1 MPKVICSHCG
11 EELMGSVNRCW
22 RCGRTF
28 VAEHNPD
35 NLPPIRRRPI
45 PLELVNQ
52 SFEELALAAAA
63 RQPVGAAASTQLQ
76 SAGDAVVAEL
86 VEGTA
91 AADAQQGAQPSTG
104 REGEGDAHHQ
114 PVAMP
119 VAPPPAIGA
128 GSTPPARTTPYYAPP
143 VTPTYPSNA
152 GATGGAIASIVLGVM
167 ALATIKFITP
177 GALLIS
183 ILGVGMGVWGLY
195 SDRRT
200 AAVLGLLLCCL
211 AMSISG
217 FLSAVQLFELINGY
231 NPFEGDL
238 PPVDSTAL

>member
-28 VAEHNPD
+28 VAEHNPE

-45 PLELVNQ
+45 PLDLVTK
-52 SFEELALAAAA
+52 SWEELAAA
-63 RQPVGAAASTQLQ
+63 RMPARDAAGEEGNSGEPVVAEAIEPASADSALRGANGHSHPAFASAGAAA
-76 SAGDAVVAEL
+76 
-86 VEGTA
+86 
-91 AADAQQGAQPSTG
+91 
-104 REGEGDAHHQ
+104 
-114 PVAMP
+114 PV
-119 VAPPPAIGA
+119 
-128 GSTPPARTTPYYAPP
+128 STTPYYAAPP
-143 VTPTYPSNA
+143 TPIYPSNA

-167 ALATIKFITP
+167 ALASIKLLTP

-183 ILGVGMGVWGLY
+183 ILGVGMGVWGLH

-211 AMSISG
+211 AMTLSG
-217 FLSAVQLFELINGY
+217 FFSAVQLYELINGY
-231 NPFEGDL
+231 SPFEGDL
-238 PPVDSTAL
+238 PPVDASEL

>member
-1 MPKVICSHCG
+1 M
-11 EELMGSVNRCW
+11 
-22 RCGRTF
+22 
-28 VAEHNPD
+28 
-35 NLPPIRRRPI
+35 
-45 PLELVNQ
+45 
-52 SFEELALAAAA
+52 SFEELAQAAV
-63 RQPVGAAASTQLQ
+63 RQPVGVAASPQAL
-76 SAGDAVVAEL
+76 SATEAIVADL
-86 VEGTA
+86 VDESVSA
-91 AADAQQGAQPSTG
+91 ANSSHSVEPAAIREAD
-104 REGEGDAHHQ
+104 GDAHHH
-114 PVAMP
+114 PAMT
-119 VAPPPAIGA
+119 PPPPSGSRAA
-128 GSTPPARTTPYYAPP
+128 VSTPATPYYAPP
-143 VTPTYPSNA
+143 AMPIYPSNA
-152 GATGGAIASIVLGVM
+152 GATGGAIASVVLGVM

>member
-35 NLPPIRRRPI
+35 NLPPVRRRPI
-45 PLELVNQ
+45 PLELVTKTY
-52 SFEELALAAAA
+52 EELAQAVAE
-63 RQPVGAAASTQLQ
+63 RRVVSAAAST
-76 SAGDAVVAEL
+76 SAAPPGDAVMAE
-86 VEGTA
+86 VVD
-91 AADAQQGAQPSTG
+91 DA
-104 REGEGDAHHQ
+104 
-114 PVAMP
+114 
-119 VAPPPAIGA
+119 
-128 GSTPPARTTPYYAPP
+128 TPPEAETADGGSPSDSQRAAPSEAHDPPFNSPAPQTTASTAPARATPYYTPP
-143 VTPTYPSNA
+143 PTPIYPTNA
-152 GATGGAIASIVLGVM
+152 GATGGAIASVVLGVM

-183 ILGVGMGVWGLY
+183 ILGVGMGVWGLH

-200 AAVLGLLLCCL
+200 AAVVGLLLCCL

-217 FLSAVQLFELINGY
+217 FLSAVQLYELINGY
-231 NPFEGDL
+231 SPFEGDL
-238 PPVDSTAL
+238 PPVDSTSL